1 MELKDVLAQVPG
13 LEKRFVYYL
22 ESLGYIQPTRVPK
35 RRIARR
41 DYAPADLQRIQDLW
55 RYYQRGYALQA
66 AQDLVARPRHRAYVL
81 LQVPW
86 PRRDA
91 AWQDLLALPGLRE
104 ACLLY
109 GAPADAL
116 ICLEVAAESEVY
128 EALSRLISHGLVAS
142 APTVLHLARW
152 VEGTRPGAR
161 AEGARQMQAYVLIK
175 LPAKHVEE
183 ALRELQS
190 IAAIVEAGVIYGET
204 DIIAKVVVSDQAA
217 LDDLV
222 FRRLHAMPT
231 VESTR
236 TFIVVG
242 DLHWERED
250 GATGRDAARDA
261 ATATRTREE

>member
-1 MELKDVLAQVPG
+1 MELKEVLAQVPG

-35 RRIARR
+35 RRISRR
-41 DYAPADLQRIQDLW
+41 DYAPEDVQRIQELW
-55 RYYQRGYALQA
+55 HYYRRGYALQA
-66 AQDLVARPRHRAYVL
+66 AQALVARPRHRAYVL
-81 LQVPW
+81 LQM
-86 PRRDA
+86 PRARRTA
-91 AWQDLLALPGLRE
+91 AWEDLLALPGLRE

-116 ICLEVAAESEVY
+116 ICLDVAAESEVY

-142 APTVLHLARW
+142 APTVLHVARW
-152 VEGTRPGAR
+152 AEGTRPR
-161 AEGARQMQAYVLIK
+161 SSAEGADSMQAYVLIK
-175 LPAKHVEE
+175 LPAKHVEQ
-183 ALRELQS
+183 ALGDLQS
-190 IAAIVEAGVIYGET
+190 IPAIAEAGVIYGET

-222 FRRLHAMPT
+222 FRRLHAMPA

-242 DLHWERED
+242 DLHWERGD
-250 GATGRDAARDA
+250 GAAGQVLARDA
-261 ATATRTREE
+261 ATATRAREE